1 MQKQEYE
8 ISSLAL
14 QTPENMVM
22 NPIALPRTPQQEL
35 FTFSFDTTRPPV
47 TGPATIMQR
56 ADEVS
61 ALQRLLSETQTS
73 VVTLIGYPGAGKS
86 TLAALLYQRLQLA
99 AQSSLHVPKHLVWL
113 RIGPS
118 STLSDVIAAI
128 LSSIHGLHDP
138 AFFLQTAEQQIDAL
152 IHTLSRPQDSA
163 LVVLDAFD
171 RFLHPETNARLA
183 ERGAISLFLERL
195 QTNLGGSRLLLICN
209 RSPYNLQN
217 TPESRARSYLV
228 SRINIPEG
236 VALLQ
241 RRGVQ
246 GSYEDLS
253 LVWQRC
259 AGHAYSLVLFS
270 TLHKLRRFPLSFFLH
285 SPECHY
291 LWNGEVMSQ
300 LVAAVYRSLNPGQHT
315 LMRIVSIFDEPVPVE
330 AMVAIVAA
338 EQKTFDLV
346 AQQKELSTL
355 LQLAL
360 VRQTLNR
367 HNVPCYWLHPLLQ
380 QYSIDH
386 YLSGFAQQQERISTT
401 LGVSGPLTPIT
412 PDEETEHVALAAT
425 HMHAAEYY
433 QQLTAEQYVARE
445 KRTRVQDIEPI
456 LSTIRH
462 LCLGWHWQQAYDL
475 LLREGLYESMTTW
488 GAWNTLINIYNS
500 MLPPT
505 GMLTRR
511 DEALVYN
518 HLGLLYE
525 RLGKHQRSYTYYE
538 QALALQR
545 KIGDIHGEATSLTN
559 QGELFRILD
568 ARERARTN
576 FEQVRQLNKT
586 LQDTQVE
593 IVAQHNLGL
602 LYYAE
607 KNYAPALRCY
617 QDALQLAEREH
628 YNTSTILTNIG
639 VLLFEQGYQTE
650 ALAIML
656 YALKAHE
663 HLQYST
669 IDFIKSFTETLKNTQ
684 GPQVFARMGQA
695 ALGMQERLLARLLA
709 KS

>member
-8 ISSLAL
+8 MSSLAL
-14 QTPENMVM
+14 QLPENMALK
-22 NPIALPRTPQQEL
+22 PIALPRTPQQEL
-35 FTFSFDTTRPPV
+35 FTFSFDTTKPPV
-47 TGPATIMQR
+47 TDPATIMQR

-61 ALQRLLSETQTS
+61 ALQRMLGETQTS
-73 VVTLIGYPGAGKS
+73 VVTLTGYPGAGKA
-86 TLAALLYQRLQLA
+86 TLATLLYQRLQLA
-99 AQSSLHVPKHLVWL
+99 AQSSMRVQKHLVWL
-113 RIGPS
+113 RIGPY
-118 STLSDVIAAI
+118 STLPDVIAAI

-138 AFFLQTAEQQIDAL
+138 ALFLQTAEQQIDTL
-152 IHTLSRPQDSA
+152 IHTLSRPQESA
-163 LVVLDAFD
+163 LIVLDAFD
-171 RFLHPETNARLA
+171 RFLHPNTNVGLA

-195 QTNLGGSRLLLICN
+195 QTNLGGSRILLIGN
-209 RSPYNLQN
+209 RSPYNFQN
-217 TPESRARSYLV
+217 APESRVRSYLV

-270 TLHKLRRFPLSFFLH
+270 TLYRLSRFPLSYFLH
-285 SPECHY
+285 SPECYH
-291 LWNGEVMSQ
+291 LWHGEVTPH
-300 LVAAVYRSLNPGQHT
+300 LVAAVYQSLNPMQHT
-315 LMRIVSIFDEPVPVE
+315 LMRIFSIFDETVPIE
-330 AMVAIVAA
+330 AIAAMIAA

-346 AQQKELSTL
+346 ALQKELSTL
-355 LQLAL
+355 LRLAL

-367 HNVPCYWLHPLLQ
+367 HNAPCYWLHPLLQ

-386 YLSGFAQQQERISTT
+386 YLSGIEQQQSERISTN
-401 LGVSGPLTPIT
+401 LGVSGPITPIIV
-412 PDEETEHVALAAT
+412 DEETEQVALATA
-425 HMHAAEYY
+425 HMHAAAYY
-433 QQLTAEQYVARE
+433 QQLAAEQHIPQE
-445 KRTRVQDIEPI
+445 QRTGVQDIEPI
-456 LSTIRH
+456 LSTIHH
-462 LCLGWHWQQAYDL
+462 LCLGWHWQQACDL
-475 LLREGLYESMTTW
+475 LLREGFYESMTTW
-488 GAWNTLINIYNS
+488 GAWNTLVNLYNS
-500 MLPPT
+500 MIPPT
-505 GMLTRR
+505 GVLTRH

-545 KIGDIHGEATSLTN
+545 KIGDMHGEATSLTN
-559 QGELFRILD
+559 EGELFRILD

-576 FEQVRQLNKT
+576 FERARQLNKT

-602 LYYAE
+602 LYFAE

-628 YNTSTILTNIG
+628 YDTSTILTNIG

-656 YALKAHE
+656 YVLKARE
-663 HLQYST
+663 RLQYST

-684 GPQVFARMGQA
+684 EPHVFAQMSQA
-695 ALGMQERLLARLLA
+695 ALAMQEQIIARLLA
-709 KS
+709 